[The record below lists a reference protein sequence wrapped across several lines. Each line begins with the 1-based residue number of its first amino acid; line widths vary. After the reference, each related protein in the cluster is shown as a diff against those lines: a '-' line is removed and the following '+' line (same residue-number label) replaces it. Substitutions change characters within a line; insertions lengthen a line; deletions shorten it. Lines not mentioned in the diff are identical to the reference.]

1 MQRSY
6 AKAMRLTHSQ
16 VTPPTVRTLQ
26 ADDEDLV
33 GDTVQ
38 NLLRPIRQHSHC

>member
-6 AKAMRLTHSQ
+6 AKAMPLTGDA
-16 VTPPTVRTLQ
+16 TVRTLQ